1 MNQDISWTDLHQHS
15 QQNLV
20 DFLTVEL
27 DLAIT
32 LRGIAHNQADSARRT
47 KLRDEVDKAL
57 RTVRHFADRVED
69 PTTRKSIL
77 DRASDLERRVEKIG
91 TSG

>member
-1 MNQDISWTDLHQHS
+1 MNHDISWTDLHQHS

-20 DFLTVEL
+20 DFLKVEL

-32 LRGIAHNQADSARRT
+32 LCGMAQDQADAARRA
-47 KLRDEVDKAL
+47 KLRGEVDEAL
-57 RTVRHFADRVED
+57 RTVRHFADRIED

-77 DRASDLERRVEKIG
+77 DRAVELECRVEK
-91 TSG
+91 